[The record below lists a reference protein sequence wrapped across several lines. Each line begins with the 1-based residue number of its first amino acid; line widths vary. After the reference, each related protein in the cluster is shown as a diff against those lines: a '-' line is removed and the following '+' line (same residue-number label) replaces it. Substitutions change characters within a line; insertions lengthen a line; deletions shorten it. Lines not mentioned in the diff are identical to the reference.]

1 MKNGKNELIL
11 GIGVESWFRVI
22 GSTPWSIRI
31 VVGRSGCLSVTWVAR
46 FSHWN
51 MEGKMS
57 KNCLK
62 VLLQKPALTASSYEG
77 GNSGIFASIGLC

>member
-11 GIGVESWFRVI
+11 GIGVEGWLRVV

-51 MEGKMS
+51 MEGKIS
-57 KNCLK
+57 KNSLK
-62 VLLQKPALTASSYEG
+62 LHLKKTCADSKL
-77 GNSGIFASIGLC
+77 I